1 MPAQTTCL
9 STSYMYRYYM
19 NTCTFGY
26 STAFWSWERW
36 QREIDWMALNGIN
49 TPLTAVGQVR
59 AEEALHFDLMFVA
72 PRCLR
77 LCSYSTYRW
86 SSFLVCQFG
95 LYCFF
100 PSTHQPLWLGH
111 VAPIMGFLF
120 KSQVMR
126 GCSFTEHSVCATSN
140 PT

>member
-1 MPAQTTCL
+1 
-9 STSYMYRYYM
+9 MYRYYM

-86 SSFLVCQFG
+86 SSFLVFQ
-95 LYCFF
+95 
-100 PSTHQPLWLGH
+100 LGH
-111 VAPIMGFLF
+111 
-120 KSQVMR
+120 
-126 GCSFTEHSVCATSN
+126 H
-140 PT
+140 